1 LWKGTSRSHQA
12 LSACRAPA
20 GPAAAR
26 QGRKPRS
33 GGARAPAFTGRWRS
47 GSIAITP
54 PALSA
59 EPPFDAAIR
68 ARDASDVLAD
78 PFFKNRK
85 PSPSSIIAIGP
96 SDLRRGTDIPA
107 KFEHPSPSKDRG
119 VSCLYSHFKDLD
131 VKPRD
136 SAPIHINSLQQNC
149 KSNACQSKSPGVS
162 ALFKKRSGVR
172 VRGPLHRETHY
183 CGAPVFL
190 SASSLAGLAR
200 FNNPPNACVCRKLKP
215 ERSGDEV
222 RPRGRL
228 NL

>member
-1 LWKGTSRSHQA
+1 LRN
-12 LSACRAPA
+12 
-20 GPAAAR
+20 
-26 QGRKPRS
+26 
-33 GGARAPAFTGRWRS
+33 S
-47 GSIAITP
+47 GSCWRHSGDVLGLAVPITP

-68 ARDASDVLAD
+68 ACDASDVLAD

-149 KSNACQSKSPGVS
+149 KSNACRSKSPGVS

-172 VRGPLHRETHY
+172 VRGAPTTILHW
-183 CGAPVFL
+183 
-190 SASSLAGLAR
+190 
-200 FNNPPNACVCRKLKP
+200 P
-215 ERSGDEV
+215 EITYLFWLR
-222 RPRGRL
+222 
-228 NL
+228 